1 VRAAETLEEI
11 MDKDRVD
18 GAGKKVSDSI
28 KEAIGKITGDKKSRV
43 EGKANKAAGEAQ
55 NDAGSAKDAVRDA
68 GHE

>member
-1 VRAAETLEEI
+1 MRAAETLEEI

-18 GAGKKVSDSI
+18 GAGKKVSGSI

-55 NDAGSAKDAVRDA
+55 NDVGSAKDAVRDA